1 MLKRRFTRTA
11 AAASIAAVA
20 LAACGST
27 SSSNSSSS
35 NAAETSN
42 GQSGVAGAKAAVSAA
57 EALPQFTL
65 KAASFNARNAAA
77 GKLIF
82 NIPSISGIPF
92 YDVGDAEMKRIAQS
106 LGAKWVEYPNQ
117 GSPQEWAK
125 GIEEAIAEHA
135 SVISL
140 GGTDPNLN
148 IPQLQ
153 DAKRA
158 GIPVV
163 ETQIYNT
170 NEAVPGKAAKLITA
184 QRTAR
189 FTDAATLD
197 AQWAIAQSN
206 GNAHILVST
215 SDEQPPNP
223 AMDAAI
229 KTAAQ
234 KYCPKTCTVK
244 IDNVPLTDWGTKIT
258 PTTESSLVQNP
269 DINWVIP
276 IYDAQTDFVTAAI
289 RAAGRNGRVKIA
301 TYNGSASTLKEIQ
314 KDSNLV
320 SMDVGENLYWLA
332 WANMDVVLRA
342 LAKAPQPKNG
352 NEETPARVFWGGN
365 VSEAGT
371 PARDGVGY
379 GNAYVSGYNKLWGTN
394 IPVNPASTA
403 K

>member
-170 NEAVPGKAAKLITA
+170 NEAVPG
-184 QRTAR
+184 
-189 FTDAATLD
+189 
-197 AQWAIAQSN
+197 S
-206 GNAHILVST
+206 G
-215 SDEQPPNP
+215 
-223 AMDAAI
+223 
-229 KTAAQ
+229 
-234 KYCPKTCTVK
+234 
-244 IDNVPLTDWGTKIT
+244 
-258 PTTESSLVQNP
+258 
-269 DINWVIP
+269 
-276 IYDAQTDFVTAAI
+276 AI
-289 RAAGRNGRVKIA
+289 R
-301 TYNGSASTLKEIQ
+301 
-314 KDSNLV
+314 
-320 SMDVGENLYWLA
+320 
-332 WANMDVVLRA
+332 
-342 LAKAPQPKNG
+342 
-352 NEETPARVFWGGN
+352 
-365 VSEAGT
+365 
-371 PARDGVGY
+371 
-379 GNAYVSGYNKLWGTN
+379 
-394 IPVNPASTA
+394 IPPSP
-403 K
+403 